1 MKTFKNRREAILEIT
16 TIENKSD
23 LVIFMGKMVETMK
36 AGILSKNDCEMIAD
50 ELKKNYKYFNV

>member
-50 ELKKNYKYFNV
+50 ELKQNYKYFNV